1 MKIRFIINPTA
12 GTGKHIDIENL
23 LAKELDPLLFQYD
36 VYYTLAPKDAIK
48 KSKESASEGFDI
60 VVAVGGDGT
69 MNECA
74 QSLVN
79 TPTALG
85 IIPCGSGNGLA
96 FHLGMKKNIKKSIQ
110 QLNHCHFK
118 KIDSC
123 TANGHYF
130 FNVSGTGFDAHI
142 AHLFNKENKRGFS
155 NYIRLILR
163 EFRYPV
169 KKYTLLVDHQEQNI
183 NAFVISWANG
193 SQFGN
198 NATIAPESKIDD
210 GLLDIC
216 FLNKFPIRV
225 IPILLRRLFN
235 KTIHHSRYMKI
246 IRCKEI
252 QIKGVDGNC
261 HLDGEPIN
269 LGEKIHLKVIPKS
282 LTVFTPNG

>member
-1 MKIRFIINPTA
+1 M
-12 GTGKHIDIENL
+12 
-23 LAKELDPLLFQYD
+23 FQ
-36 VYYTLAPKDAIK
+36 
-48 KSKESASEGFDI
+48 E
-60 VVAVGGDGT
+60 
-69 MNECA
+69 
-74 QSLVN
+74 Q
-79 TPTALG
+79 
-85 IIPCGSGNGLA
+85 GLRA
-96 FHLGMKKNIKKSIQ
+96 
-110 QLNHCHFK
+110 
-118 KIDSC
+118 
-123 TANGHYF
+123 
-130 FNVSGTGFDAHI
+130 I
-142 AHLFNKENKRGFS
+142 AHLFNKENKGFS

-163 EFRYPV
+163 EFRYPA

-252 QIKGVDGNC
+252 LIKGVDGNC
-261 HLDGEPIN
+261 HLDGEPVN

-282 LTVFTPNG
+282 LTVFIPNG